1 MPNAWTPPD
10 LALSSAL
17 RVFATQEKTQASE
30 HIHPLHRHFALR
42 LVLEGG
48 FLPDEIT
55 PRPPMRVET
64 RKKRQFLIFDESAQV
79 DGEQTIL
86 GGLKTKKV
94 DVVVTKPGIG
104 PVLAMSFKGTFN
116 AFRNLTNRMEEAG
129 GDCTNLHIMYPGLV
143 YGFFHVLRGNE
154 EGTAGLAANDIAVKA
169 DGQVI
174 ESILRYQQALLG
186 LTGRRLVRDDLT
198 RYEAVAI
205 ALVEMSP
212 VRLGQ
217 VIENFPRAEP
227 ALHPS
232 AFLPSLLTIYDLR
245 YPYFAASVG
254 SLERHVWSPESPVF
268 EAMGDEATW
277 ETRFGFLPRVE

>member
-1 MPNAWTPPD
+1 MPALWTPPA
-10 LALSSAL
+10 LALSNAL
-17 RVFATQEKTQASE
+17 RSFATEGKTQASE
-30 HIHPLHRHFALR
+30 HILPLHQHYAIR

-48 FLPDEIT
+48 FSPEEIT
-55 PRPPMRVET
+55 PRPPIRVEKGN
-64 RKKRQFLIFDESAQV
+64 RLVFDKAAQGS
-79 DGEQTIL
+79 GEQTIL
-86 GGLKTKKV
+86 GGLKTKQV
-94 DVVVTKPGIG
+94 DVVVTKPSIG
-104 PVLAMSFKGTFN
+104 PVLAISFKGTSG

-143 YGFFHVLRGNE
+143 YGFFHVLRGNA
-154 EGTAGLAANDIAVKA
+154 EGATGLAANDIAVKA

-174 ESILRYQQALLG
+174 DSILRYQQALLG

-205 ALVEMSP
+205 AIIEMAP
-212 VRLGQ
+212 ARIGQ
-217 VIENFPRAEP
+217 ILENVPRSEA

-232 AFLPSLLTIYDLR
+232 TFLPSLLSTYDLR

-254 SLERHVWSPESPVF
+254 SLERKVWHRESPAF

-277 ETRFGFLPRVE
+277 KNRFGFIPRIA